1 MSLWPVSPTNGQTT
15 TVNGIVY
22 TYNTTQTAWVR
33 TGTSSTGDITGAN
46 GTFSGNLTVT
56 GNANVGNLGTAQVLA
71 NADEGNYYSYSVTVS
86 PNNP

>member
-33 TGTSSTGDITGAN
+33 TGQYLQTDGGDFREI
-46 GTFSGNLTVT
+46 SDVE
-56 GNANVGNLGTAQVLA
+56 V
-71 NADEGNYYSYSVTVS
+71 
-86 PNNP
+86 